1 LDSATMPPGQTRTRT
16 LFLLALLVVAVEFS
30 LFYAIFLVIIP
41 FIGLSILYYSALS
54 SLVEVAINPVLLFYL
69 FYRFGKHVNLSER
82 YLSVIINTFL
92 GGTIGAAVPQL
103 ILPFALQGGSG
114 YFSGD
119 FLSLITTLAEE
130 AVVFVGAGMGT
141 MFVAFTAVALANI
154 RGTAHPTQPPQTT
167 EQVSITS
174 ADNATAL
181 VQFLTKIALVQIRP
195 HAHARS
201 APGTTTHSLAH
212 LRAATHNHH
221 PRIAAPL
228 RVPQWI

>member
-1 LDSATMPPGQTRTRT
+1 MDSATMPPGQTRTRT

-82 YLSVIINTFL
+82 YVSVIINTFL

-114 YFSGD
+114 YFGD
-119 FLSLITTLAEE
+119 FLSLITTVAEE

-174 ADNATAL
+174 VDNATAL
-181 VQFLTKIALVQIRP
+181 VQLLTKIAGSNP
-195 HAHARS
+195 AARTRTLRTRHNNTQLG
-201 APGTTTHSLAH
+201 APTRSNAQPPP
-212 LRAATHNHH
+212 ATRGGKLQNL
-221 PRIAAPL
+221 IF
-228 RVPQWI
+228 